1 MWPPP
6 APPEYIDRTQLP
18 ASLRAPSLASQ
29 QRGEDERNDRDDVS
43 DAAGTPLTRRHSSAS
58 EAGPAST
65 AADHSETSH
74 GRREFHRG
82 TETADSPMTRPQS
95 DVARDRQ
102 PEPTCDRQSDTTH
115 ERPSEP
121 TSSRQSDVTH
131 ERPSEPTCDRPL
143 DVSRDREA
151 SHQLK
156 RSSAVDHEPGMQ
168 AKRQSDGVVYEGTWP
183 ARSAISGP
191 AGMDVD
197 RRGEAEYGAR
207 SGHLHGSEVDESGI
221 GRGGPDTP
229 GTASRP
235 LPESVGGAEGQVRAV
250 PPRLMETGA
259 SNEPMLIEFSTAGG
273 PGGAG
278 SEDDVSVRAGHKR
291 ACVNSDTVHNDVVKK
306 SFVKRPVTF
315 YGNCASFLLRTAPSS
330 EIYSR
335 LCQRKQPKSL

>member
-18 ASLRAPSLASQ
+18 ASLRPPSLAPQ
-29 QRGEDERNDRDDVS
+29 QRGEDERNDRDDVNDS
-43 DAAGTPLTRRHSSAS
+43 AGTPLMRRPSSAS

-65 AADHSETSH
+65 VADHSETSH

-82 TETADSPMTRPQS
+82 AETADSPMTRPQT
-95 DVARDRQ
+95 DVPRDRQQ
-102 PEPTCDRQSDTTH
+102 PEPTCDR
-115 ERPSEP
+115 PS
-121 TSSRQSDVTH
+121 
-131 ERPSEPTCDRPL
+131 
-143 DVSRDREA
+143 DVSRDREG

-168 AKRQSDGVVYEGTWP
+168 AKRQSDGIVYEGTWP

-197 RRGEAEYGAR
+197 RRGEAESSAR
-207 SGHLHGSEVDESGI
+207 SGHLHGSEVDESGTR
-221 GRGGPDTP
+221 RGGPDTP

-235 LPESVGGAEGQVRAV
+235 LPESVGGAEGRAEQVRAV

-259 SNEPMLIEFSTAGG
+259 SNEPMVIEFSTAGG
-273 PGGAG
+273 GGAG

-291 ACVNSDTVHNDVVKK
+291 ARVNSDTVHNDVVKK

-315 YGNCASFLLRTAPSS
+315 YGNRASFLLRTAPSS
-330 EIYSR
+330 EIYSWM
-335 LCQRKQPKSL
+335 CQRKQPKSL